1 MDSFKEKI
9 NDLIA
14 APEYQDQANYQLL
27 REQVGKYPYCQSLRL
42 AIARHSNVYKLVEAE
57 SLVALAAIYAPDRIV
72 LFNLM
77 SLPDVEHAP
86 DLKAAEVIESFK
98 VPDKEKNEL
107 TERTT
112 LVVQS
117 GADKVESAD
126 PVSQDPASK
135 IEITASVV
143 ESSVPVIDGATTATE
158 ITASV
163 AESSVPVN
171 DGATTATE
179 ITALVVESSVPVND
193 GATTATETTHWAAK
207 KAVLERTVADE
218 APVRKTFLYWLK
230 KTQKGY
236 FLNSTNTNTSV
247 SPQSEAG
254 KISNLTDPL
263 AQNYQVNNFALPV
276 IDSGKNSQAIEFD
289 PDRKEDQLIKQYL
302 TEDPQHIKPN
312 QLLNDQD
319 NVDMLVERASK
330 DAGIVTETLAA
341 IYYQQKQFEKALKAY
356 DDLRLKF
363 PNKSAYFADLHEKIR
378 NEVAGNK

>member
-163 AESSVPVN
+163 A
-171 DGATTATE
+171 
-179 ITALVVESSVPVND
+179 ESSVPVND

>member
-42 AIARHSNVYKLVEAE
+42 AMARHSKVYEFVEAE

-77 SLPDVEHAP
+77 SLPGKEHALEP
-86 DLKAAEVIESFK
+86 KAAEVSDSFK
-98 VPDKEKNEL
+98 IPNNEKNEL
-107 TERTT
+107 SERTS
-112 LVVQS
+112 LVGKS
-117 GADKVESAD
+117 ITDNVESEAA
-126 PVSQDPASK
+126 VT
-135 IEITASVV
+135 E
-143 ESSVPVIDGATTATE
+143 GATPEIE

-163 AESSVPVN
+163 AESSVP
-171 DGATTATE
+171 ALESTTNVGE
-179 ITALVVESSVPVND
+179 ITTPVSEIAASVAESSVP
-193 GATTATETTHWAAK
+193 AFESTTNAGETRHWAAK
-207 KAVLERTVADE
+207 KAVLERTLADE
-218 APVRKTFLYWLK
+218 TPVRKTFLYWLK

-254 KISNLTDPL
+254 KTSNVTDPL
-263 AQNYQVNNFALPV
+263 EQNYQINNFVLPV
-276 IDSGKNSQAIEFD
+276 IESGKNSQEIEFD
-289 PDRKEDQLIKQYL
+289 SDRKEDQLINQYL

-312 QLLNDQD
+312 HQLNDQD
-319 NVDMLVERASK
+319 NVDKLVERASK

-341 IYYQQKQFEKALKAY
+341 IYYQQKQYEKALKAY